1 MIMNNI
7 LIKDSFKVDVFKFD
21 LEKQNSVIE
30 MTINNSIS
38 WDWIKMKLTTEEL
51 KNLSNFI
58 NTFLQN

>member
-38 WDWIKMKLTTEEL
+38 
-51 KNLSNFI
+51 
-58 NTFLQN
+58 